1 MEMTT
6 PTLPEIQRHREAFA
20 GLWLVIP
27 RRTEAG
33 QPRPLFVQLGVSIS
47 RGGDVATCEGGDLAA
62 TIQENE
68 TLQGAEW
75 CPVNSR
81 GERV

>member
-1 MEMTT
+1 MTT
-6 PTLPEIQRHREAFA
+6 PTLSEIRRHYEAFG

-33 QPRPLFVQLGVSIS
+33 QPRPFFARLGVSIG
-47 RGGDVATCEGGDLAA
+47 RKGDVATCEGGDLAE
-62 TIQENE
+62 TIAENQNM
-68 TLQGAEW
+68 QGAEW
-75 CPVNSR
+75 VPVNSR

>member
-1 MEMTT
+1 MT
-6 PTLPEIQRHREAFA
+6 PTLSEIQRHSTAFG

-27 RRTEAG
+27 APRGG
-33 QPRPLFVQLGVSIS
+33 QPRPLFVQLGVSIG
-47 RGGDVATCEGGDLAA
+47 RKGDAATCEGGDLAA
-62 TIQENE
+62 TVNENKNM
-68 TLQGAEW
+68 QDAEW

>member
-1 MEMTT
+1 MT
-6 PTLPEIQRHREAFA
+6 PTLPEIQRHFDAHG

-33 QPRPLFVQLGVSIS
+33 QPRPLFAVLGIAQ
-47 RGGDVATCEGGDLAA
+47 GPLGPFITYEGGDLSA
-62 TIQENE
+62 TVESNEN
-68 TLQGAEW
+68 LQGAEW
-75 CPVNSR
+75 APVDTR

>member
-1 MEMTT
+1 MTT
-6 PTLPEIQRHREAFA
+6 PTLPEIQRHYEAFG

-27 RRTEAG
+27 ARTEAG
-33 QPRPLFVQLGVSIS
+33 QPRPFFVRLGVSIG
-47 RGGDVATCEGGDLAA
+47 RKGDVATCEGGDLAA
-62 TIQENE
+62 TINENKNM
-68 TLQGAEW
+68 QGAEW

>member
-1 MEMTT
+1 M
-6 PTLPEIQRHREAFA
+6 PTYEQILDHQLFRG

-27 RRTEAG
+27 AHRNGG
-33 QPRPLFVQLGVSIS
+33 QPRPLFAMLGING
-47 RGGDVATCEGGDLAA
+47 RKRTIEGGDLEA
-62 TIQENE
+62 TVSENNN
-68 TLQGAEW
+68 LQGAEW